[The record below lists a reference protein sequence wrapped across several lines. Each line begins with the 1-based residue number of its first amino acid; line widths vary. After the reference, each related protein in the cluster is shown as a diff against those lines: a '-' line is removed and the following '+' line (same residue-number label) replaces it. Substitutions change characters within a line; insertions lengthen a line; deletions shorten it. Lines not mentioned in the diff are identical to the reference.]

1 MSPDFRRV
9 VANDQQH
16 LNRILQQVDVNR
28 MTPNN
33 LAVIFALVVTLQSDA
48 ELTFPRPTLMGP
60 NMGPVQDAALQ
71 HKVVET
77 ILVNT
82 LQIFDED

>member
-1 MSPDFRRV
+1 
-9 VANDQQH
+9 
-16 LNRILQQVDVNR
+16 

-33 LAVIFALVVTLQSDA
+33 LAVIFALVASL
-48 ELTFPRPTLMGP
+48 EGIPPLTFYRPTLMGP

-77 ILVNT
+77 ILINA
-82 LQIFDED
+82 LQIFDDD